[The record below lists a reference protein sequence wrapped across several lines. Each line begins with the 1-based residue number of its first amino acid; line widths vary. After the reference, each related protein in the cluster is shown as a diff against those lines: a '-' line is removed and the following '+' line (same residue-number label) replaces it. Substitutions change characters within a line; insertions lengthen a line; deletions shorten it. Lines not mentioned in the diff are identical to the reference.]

1 MLKWVRAEKI
11 IFVGNKTMADIIS
24 IYGTLVVE
32 QEDVQ
37 LRNDVHNREQLSMDD
52 YDKVDGCLLYTIYYY
67 P

>member
-1 MLKWVRAEKI
+1 MLEWVKAEKI

-24 IYGTLVVE
+24 IYVTLVFE

-37 LRNDVHNREQLSMDD
+37 VRNDVHNREQLSMDD

>member
-1 MLKWVRAEKI
+1 
-11 IFVGNKTMADIIS
+11 VGSKTMAGIIS
-24 IYGTLVVE
+24 IYVTLVVE

>member
-1 MLKWVRAEKI
+1 MLKWVKAEKI

-24 IYGTLVVE
+24 IYVTWVVE
-32 QEDVQ
+32 QEDVPV
-37 LRNDVHNREQLSMDD
+37 RNDVHNREQLSMDD